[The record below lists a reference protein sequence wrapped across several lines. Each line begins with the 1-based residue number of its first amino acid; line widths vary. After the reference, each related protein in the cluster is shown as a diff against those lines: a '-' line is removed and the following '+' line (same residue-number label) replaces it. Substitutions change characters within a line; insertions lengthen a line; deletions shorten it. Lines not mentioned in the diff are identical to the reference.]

1 MSPKRALT
9 AGVRAGAALAVFAI
23 LFAILGLTPSLSW
36 IPEVPVLT
44 IAGLVPIALLTVTG
58 YRTWKKSGSI
68 LMGAIAGA
76 TAGGIGGC
84 TGGMAYV
91 FFGQPLFN
99 VVAGTIVCV
108 VAGAVLGAVGALV
121 AARRPRSPAP

>member
-9 AGVRAGAALAVFAI
+9 AGVRAGAALAAFAI

-36 IPEVPVLT
+36 IPEVPLLT
-44 IAGLVPIALLTVTG
+44 VAGVVPIALLTLTG
-58 YRTWKKSGSI
+58 YRAWKSSGLI

-84 TGGMAYV
+84 AGGVAYV
-91 FFGQPLFN
+91 VLGKPVFN
-99 VVAGTIVCV
+99 VVAGTIVGIG
-108 VAGAVLGAVGALV
+108 AGAALGAVGAMV
-121 AARRPRSPAP
+121 AARRA